1 MSDERITTENTI
13 NPYVAQQSQYAIG
26 QARDLYD
33 SNAPLPS
40 QYVGI
45 SDPSQQAL
53 DQIMGIAGQRG
64 GSMVPGAALGEWQ
77 KTLQGGYLNANPY
90 IDDIV
95 RRASNQA
102 AGSQVG
108 GYASGGRFGSG
119 AMANALADSSMRTSE
134 NLYGQNYQAERARMM
149 QALGQSGA
157 MEALQYADAGRMGG
171 VGQRYEAD
179 QAAQSREALA
189 QYMHPYMKQQMFEG
203 SLAVSPLNR
212 EGKSVTSKPFDWF
225 AAVSEGLSGGM
236 GGGGGK
242 K

>member
-1 MSDERITTENTI
+1 MSDERVTTENTI
-13 NPYVAQQSQYAIG
+13 NPYLAGQSRYAIG
-26 QARDLYD
+26 QARNLYD

-45 SDPSQQAL
+45 SDPSELAM

-64 GSMVPGAALGEWQ
+64 GSMVPGAALNEWQ

-90 IDDIV
+90 IDEIV
-95 RRASNQA
+95 NRASSRAGA
-102 AGSQVG
+102 APVS
-108 GYASGGRFGSG
+108 GYAQQGRFGSG
-119 AMANALADSSMRTSE
+119 VMANAIADATTQTAS
-134 NLYGQNYQAERARMM
+134 NLYGQNYQNERGRMM
-149 QALGQSGA
+149 DALGQSGA
-157 MEALQYADAGRMGG
+157 MEALQYADAGRLAG

-179 QAAQSREALA
+179 EAAQAREALA

-225 AAVSEGLSGGM
+225 AAIAEGASGGM
-236 GGGGGK
+236 GG
-242 K
+242 